1 MSTQTY
7 PISSYELTMYAG
19 PDQQNNVVATIVA
32 PLSNTVYRAII
43 RFYDL
48 PYDQMPS
55 NAPYSSDYNVG
66 FPVSAMGGVLQTL
79 ENGGVTFNFDTS
91 NNHANLT
98 YNGPK

>member
-7 PISSYELTMYAG
+7 PISWYELTMYTG
-19 PDQQNNVVATIVA
+19 PYQPNNVVATIVA

-48 PYDQMPS
+48 PYDQMPA
-55 NAPYSSDYNVG
+55 NVPYSTDYNVG
-66 FPVSAMGGVLQTL
+66 FPVSAIGGILQTL
-79 ENGGVTFNFDTS
+79 EKVGVTFNFDTS
-91 NNHANLT
+91 DNHANLT